1 MTLNPEFAFPAL
13 WNPCL
18 RTGTM
23 ILIVHLVMC
32 ELPHLPQFW
41 WSDTLTAGVLMQ
53 WRVGRDTGVFEIPL
67 VHLNRFWSC
76 IYICIKL
83 LNVRPGLDCWITQL
97 VSRVHTRLGV
107 VMSLS
112 AHDIMR
118 PDTGADLITPRDPQW
133 CAPPG
138 SLVPGI
144 IFRFFSNNGH
154 CGGIKINNEVLRL
167 RPFLHSAKEIHFWL
181 DIGCYLISLLMRLT
195 WPASRSLYSPRLTL
209 TAFLAHYFTIFNVC
223 KVQDLSK
230 NKSVNCFMDMS

>member
-53 WRVGRDTGVFEIPL
+53 WRVGRDTGVFEIPR

-83 LNVRPGLDCWITQL
+83 LNLRPGLLNYT
-97 VSRVHTRLGV
+97 TRIK
-107 VMSLS
+107 S
-112 AHDIMR
+112 AHSA
-118 PDTGADLITPRDPQW
+118 GCRDVAISPW
-133 CAPPG
+133 YHEA
-138 SLVPGI
+138 
-144 IFRFFSNNGH
+144 GH
-154 CGGIKINNEVLRL
+154 WR
-167 RPFLHSAKEIHFWL
+167 WL
-181 DIGCYLISLLMRLT
+181 DYT
-195 WPASRSLYSPRLTL
+195 QVSPMMC
-209 TAFLAHYFTIFNVC
+209 AAWEPGAWHYFQI
-223 KVQDLSK
+223 LS
-230 NKSVNCFMDMS
+230 